1 MAPGPFEEM
10 FEGLANIPSTLR
22 DLVGALGGAAE
33 PQRIEDYPGM
43 LPGTATIVADEGQR
57 MAVNSGEVALQLQTY
72 IVDVHPANG
81 TDPPIRAEVA
91 CWVSWINLP
100 AVGDTVPA
108 GYLPGTQ
115 TVALLLGG
123 DPKWDWQLAATL
135 KQSSDA
141 AQREAL
147 LSAPPDSAAPR
158 PKPKDELPDG
168 A

>member
-1 MAPGPFEEM
+1 MASGPFEGM
-10 FEGLANIPSTLR
+10 FDGLSDIPSHLR

-57 MAVNSGEVALQLQTY
+57 MAVNSGAFALQLQTY

-81 TDPPIRAEVA
+81 TDPAIRAEVA

-108 GYLPGTQ
+108 GYLPGTT
-115 TVALLLGG
+115 TVALLLAG
-123 DPKWDWQLAATL
+123 DPNWDWQLAATL
-135 KQSSDA
+135 KQSAHA
-141 AQREAL
+141 AQRAAL
-147 LSAPPDSAAPR
+147 LSAPPDSTAPR
-158 PKPKDELPDG
+158 PKPKDELP
-168 A
+168 

>member
-1 MAPGPFEEM
+1 MAPGIFDDL
-10 FEGLANIPSTLR
+10 FGGLTHTPNNLG

-33 PQRIEDYPGM
+33 PQRLEDHPGM

-57 MAVNSGEVALQLQTY
+57 MAVNSGSVALQLQTF

-81 TDPPIRAEVA
+81 TDPAIRAEVA
-91 CWVSWINLP
+91 CWVSWLNLP

-108 GYLPGTQ
+108 GYLPGTK
-115 TVALLLGG
+115 TVALLLAG
-123 DPKWDWQLAATL
+123 DPEWDWHLVATV
-135 KQSSDA
+135 KQETNA

-147 LSAPPDSAAPR
+147 LNAPPDSPAPR
-158 PKPKDELPDG
+158 PKPNDEL